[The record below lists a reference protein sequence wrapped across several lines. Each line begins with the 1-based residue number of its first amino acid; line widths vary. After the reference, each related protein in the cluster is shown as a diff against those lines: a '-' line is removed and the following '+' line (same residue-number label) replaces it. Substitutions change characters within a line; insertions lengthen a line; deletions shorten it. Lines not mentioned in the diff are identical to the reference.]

1 MLINN
6 PDYPNGSA
14 DITTQ
19 PAQHSNNAN
28 LSTELT
34 EDSENE
40 NENLGKLSTGKATQI
55 CPDIRALGMTK
66 RVVGVS
72 RRTCL
77 RPQKIPD
84 LPRGHQWDG
93 VRPIEEIRHI
103 YDFKFDAEP
112 SPNRSHAP
120 FDSQL
125 LGNIYRIPWHHTVWH
140 PQSHQK
146 SVTPMRCSSFTADA
160 DRITPTPSGNL
171 SSNLQTI
178 SKQMIDTQNH
188 TPGLILE
195 HVCTRPTEAKV
206 NRGRRDSRRVEP
218 VFKQDTQNL
227 EPDVSA
233 GY

>member
-55 CPDIRALGMTK
+55 CPDIRALGMIK

-120 FDSQL
+120 GTSTVFPGITLFGIPSLTKSLSLQCDVPHSQQMPTAS
-125 LGNIYRIPWHHTVWH
+125 RQ
-140 PQSHQK
+140 PQ
-146 SVTPMRCSSFTADA
+146 
-160 DRITPTPSGNL
+160 
-171 SSNLQTI
+171 
-178 SKQMIDTQNH
+178 
-188 TPGLILE
+188 
-195 HVCTRPTEAKV
+195 
-206 NRGRRDSRRVEP
+206 VE
-218 VFKQDTQNL
+218 T
-227 EPDVSA
+227 
-233 GY
+233 

>member
-1 MLINN
+1 MLISN

-34 EDSENE
+34 KDSENE

-72 RRTCL
+72 GRTCL

-103 YDFKFDAEP
+103 YDFKFDADPSVLNNILLQIDRMPRYACSYNSTVRLTVIREHLPYSLASHCLASPVSPEVCHSNAMFLIRSRCRPHHANPKWKLEFASTNNIKTDDRYTEP
-112 SPNRSHAP
+112 HTRSNSSTCLHPANRS
-120 FDSQL
+120 
-125 LGNIYRIPWHHTVWH
+125 
-140 PQSHQK
+140 K
-146 SVTPMRCSSFTADA
+146 SEPRT
-160 DRITPTPSGNL
+160 
-171 SSNLQTI
+171 
-178 SKQMIDTQNH
+178 
-188 TPGLILE
+188 
-195 HVCTRPTEAKV
+195 TRLKK
-206 NRGRRDSRRVEP
+206 S
-218 VFKQDTQNL
+218 
-227 EPDVSA
+227 
-233 GY
+233 